1 MAKPIDQTSN
11 TKSKDHHDSS
21 DLQIILAEYGYQQKR
36 LETALSVINQTL
48 TVYIAVFAIL
58 ASATVGA
65 INFQSTDK
73 RVTYAGLGLISLIAA
88 VATFFSFIR
97 NYKARMEQTDAERAL
112 CRLRNY
118 FVTYA
123 PDIQIYISGTLND
136 AWPTPYTHRWSSAS
150 FWGWL
155 ALILITGIMSCFTVA
170 AFSFASFPEIMLLA
184 KWVIGVA
191 CGIAVVIIC
200 YIWLDRRL
208 KNRRWIDRPRF
219 KHARLEFEKQKDRA

>member
-1 MAKPIDQTSN
+1 MAKQIDRSSN
-11 TKSKDHHDSS
+11 TKSKDNRDSS
-21 DLQIILAEYGYQQKR
+21 QLQIILAEYGYQQKR
-36 LETALSVINQTL
+36 LETSLSVINQSL
-48 TVYIAVFAIL
+48 TVYIAIFAFL
-58 ASATVGA
+58 ATATVGA
-65 INFQSTDK
+65 INFQTTDK

-118 FVTYA
+118 FVRHA
-123 PDIQIYISGTLND
+123 PDIQIYVSGTRSD

-155 ALILITGIMSCFTVA
+155 ALILVTGMMSCFAVA
-170 AFSFASFPEIMLLA
+170 ALSFASFPEIMLSA
-184 KWVIGVA
+184 TWGIAVA

-200 YIWLDRRL
+200 YLWLDRRL
-208 KNRRWIDRPRF
+208 KNRRRIDQPRF
-219 KHARLEFEKQKDRA
+219 PTGTP